1 MVTHICTRSGQLVR
15 ASRRCDAFKS
25 KRGGA
30 KECCRTCRHSESLPL
45 EWEEFNLDQQRIF
58 RDRVLKEIGKT

>member
-45 EWEEFNLDQQRIF
+45 DWEHYDLNRQQVYRDQ
-58 RDRVLKEIGKT
+58 VLKGIGKA